1 MVTMRQIFVHLS
13 RYYIDDLMNDIQSK
27 IEEMNQD
34 SYFIK
39 DYKFSGLEKN
49 EGNAH
54 AVLLFEGK
62 N

>member
-1 MVTMRQIFVHLS
+1 MHLS